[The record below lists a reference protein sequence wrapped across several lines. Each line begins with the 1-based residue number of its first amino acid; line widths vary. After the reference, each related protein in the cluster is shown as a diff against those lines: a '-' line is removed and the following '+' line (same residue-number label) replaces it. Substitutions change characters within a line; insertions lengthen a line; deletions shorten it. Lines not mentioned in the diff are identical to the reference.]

1 MKDSKNSS
9 KMHYILNEL
18 VLLIDNL
25 QKKIKQKLKNEIEK
39 EYSEIK

>member
-1 MKDSKNSS
+1 
-9 KMHYILNEL
+9 MHYILNEL